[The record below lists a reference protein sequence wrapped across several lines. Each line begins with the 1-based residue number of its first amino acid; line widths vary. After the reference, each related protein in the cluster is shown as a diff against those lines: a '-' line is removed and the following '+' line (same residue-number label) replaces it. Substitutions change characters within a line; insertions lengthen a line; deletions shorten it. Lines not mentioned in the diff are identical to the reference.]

1 MPAGLSNSAV
11 LRAFR
16 EARGAARTAA
26 TLLVAGPMAEQLARE
41 LAAGGD
47 PGAVRTAGGPED
59 ADGLVVVLAGAPAEE
74 EVELARRATRANVPV
89 AAVQLDPAYDAEVPY
104 VLATDVVSC
113 PPGEGF
119 PVSALAAVLARR
131 LGRRAYPLAAA
142 LPRVREGISA
152 EATRQAAAQ
161 NALVA
166 LLPGSSSAH
175 FPAMTLTQLRLA
187 LGVSVANGRE
197 LGREGPVDAAA
208 VLAGG
213 LALRSLARTV
223 VPRLPAGRR
232 LVRAAIAAGGTLALG
247 EAAARR
253 PSL

>member
-1 MPAGLSNSAV
+1 MPAGLSTGAV
-11 LRAFR
+11 LRSFR
-16 EARGAARTAA
+16 EARGAAGASVS
-26 TLLVAGPMAEQLARE
+26 LLVAGPMGEQLARD

-47 PGAVRTAGGPED
+47 PGVVRTSGGPED
-59 ADGLVVVLAGAPAEE
+59 ADGLVVVLAGAPAAEE
-74 EVELARRATRANVPV
+74 IDLARRAARANVPV

-104 VLATDVVSC
+104 VLATDVVPC
-113 PPGEGF
+113 APGEGF
-119 PVSALAAVLARR
+119 PVAGVAAVLARR
-131 LGRRAYPLAAA
+131 LGGQAYPLAAA
-142 LPRVREGISA
+142 LPAVREEISA

-175 FPAMTLTQLRLA
+175 FPAMALNQLRLA

-197 LGREGPVDAAA
+197 LGRDGAVDAAA

-223 VPRLPAGRR
+223 VPRIPVGRR

>member
-1 MPAGLSNSAV
+1 MPAGLSSTAV

-16 EARGAARTAA
+16 EARSAAEASVS
-26 TLLVAGPMAEQLARE
+26 LLVAGPMAEQLARE
-41 LAAGGD
+41 LAAGGER
-47 PGAVRTAGGPED
+47 GAVRTVGRPED
-59 ADGLVVVLAGAPAEE
+59 ADGLVVVLAGAAAAE

-104 VLATDVVSC
+104 VLATDVVQC

-119 PVSALAAVLARR
+119 PVTGLAAVLARR
-131 LGRRAYPLAAA
+131 LGGRAYPLAAA
-142 LPRVREGISA
+142 LPRLREAISA

-166 LLPGSSSAH
+166 LLPISSGAH
-175 FPAMTLTQLRLA
+175 FPAMTLSQLRLA
-187 LGVSVANGRE
+187 FGVSVANGRE

-208 VLAGG
+208 VVAAG
-213 LALRSLARTV
+213 LALRSLAHAV
-223 VPRLPAGRR
+223 VSRLPAGRR
-232 LVRAAIAAGGTLALG
+232 LARAAIAAGGTLALG
-247 EAAARR
+247 ETAARR